1 MLLFLA
7 LAFFSGLA
15 IRQVFDL
22 GVPSAALGVGL
33 CLLCLYLARV
43 VKARS
48 WVALV
53 GVAGVLAGASL
64 PVANGHAAAPGLLRS
79 ECRVLRQ
86 AGSGA
91 LVEVERGEYVGD
103 PRPAPSAR
111 TRLWVRAL
119 DAPAGARL
127 RLLLQVRTPS
137 RFSTPT
143 PHDPWPALRV
153 DGFARLRAP
162 AEIIHAPAG
171 SALLH
176 DARGA
181 LGRRLDAT
189 LSPSAAPLARALL
202 LGQGSALAA
211 EQRDAFRGAGLSHLL
226 AVSGLHVGLV
236 VGALFALLRWLFRR
250 RRDPER
256 AAALHVIPLT
266 LGFALMAG
274 GAPSVWR
281 AALMATAVLLC
292 RALRRRPRAIPTLA
306 LAALIFA
313 ILNPESVL
321 RPAFLLSLVATLS
334 IVTSDLRGG
343 ALRSAAR
350 VSVRST
356 LATLPLVLWCFE
368 GVPILGVLANLAVVP
383 IAVFALVPLAFVHA
397 LGASCGLAHLSAPPF
412 ELACSACTAL
422 SSLFESTW
430 VVPPPSNLQGVILA
444 LLSLSL
450 LWAKSWRRAA
460 LCVVVG
466 GAALLS
472 AEGWLRYSEQ
482 KPGRLRITFVDVGQG
497 DGALVDL
504 PNGQLLL
511 VDAAGGTPD
520 AGREALVPLLR
531 ARRRDH
537 VDLAII
543 THPHPDHYGGLAA
556 IADSMPIDEAWASG
570 QGWDEAPHGP
580 AAALLR
586 RLRRDGTHVRFP
598 PDFCGEER
606 KLGEVLIE
614 VLWPCP
620 RFDAGFDA
628 NDNSIVVRLRYGERT
643 VLFTGDIER
652 EAEAALAGQDLS
664 AEVLKVPHHGS
675 RTSSTDDFLDAVAPD
690 FAVASCGRFNSFGHP
705 HAEVVARYRRR
716 GVPLWR
722 TADDGGV
729 IVQTEGERWEA
740 LSAGRQVSWIPAP

>member
-1 MLLFLA
+1 MGLA
-7 LAFFSGLA
+7 L
-15 IRQVFDL
+15 RQALDL
-22 GVPSAALGVGL
+22 GALSAALGVGL
-33 CLLCLYLARV
+33 CLLCLYLARLV
-43 VKARS
+43 RARS
-48 WVALV
+48 WVVLV
-53 GVAGVLAGASL
+53 SLAGLLAGASL
-64 PVANGHAAAPGLLRS
+64 PVSGGQAAAPGLLRT
-79 ECRVLRQ
+79 EARVVRQ

-91 LVEVERGEYVGD
+91 VVEVQRGEYVGD
-103 PRPAPSAR
+103 PRPPPAAR
-111 TRLWVRAL
+111 TRLWVRGVE
-119 DAPAGARL
+119 APIGANV

-137 RFSTPT
+137 RFSTPS

-162 AEIIHAPAG
+162 VEVLHAPAG
-171 SALLH
+171 SAVLH
-176 DARGA
+176 EARSA
-181 LGRRLDAT
+181 LGARLDAT

-202 LGQGSALAA
+202 LGQGSALATD
-211 EQRDAFRGAGLSHLL
+211 QRDAFRGAGLSHLL

-236 VGALFALLRWLFRR
+236 VGVLFAMLRWLFRR

-256 AAALHVIPLT
+256 AAALHVIPMT

-281 AALMATAVLLC
+281 AALMATAVLVC
-292 RALRRRPRAIPTLA
+292 RALRRRPRAIPVLA
-306 LAALIFA
+306 FAALVFS

-334 IVTSDLRGG
+334 IVTADLRGG

-368 GVPILGVLANLAVVP
+368 GVPILGVVANLVVVP
-383 IAVFALVPLAFVHA
+383 VAVFALVPLAFVHA
-397 LGASCGLAHLSAPPF
+397 LAASCGLAHLSAPPF

-430 VVPPPSNLQGVILA
+430 VVPPPSNLQGVVLA

-450 LWAKSWRRAA
+450 LWAKSWRHIA
-460 LCVVVG
+460 LFLVVG
-466 GAALLS
+466 SVALLG
-472 AEGWLRYSEQ
+472 AEGWLRHSEH

-520 AGREALVPLLR
+520 AGHEAMLPLLR
-531 ARRRDH
+531 ARRRSR

-543 THPHPDHYGGLAA
+543 THPHPDHYGGFAA
-556 IADSMPIDEAWASG
+556 IADAMPIDEVWASG

-586 RLRRDGTHVRFP
+586 RLRRDGTDVRFP
-598 PDFCGEER
+598 PDFCGEMR
-606 KLGEVLIE
+606 TLGEVLIE
-614 VLWPCP
+614 VRWPCP

-628 NDNSIVVRLRYGERT
+628 NDNSIVVRLRYGERS

-652 EAEAALAGQDLS
+652 EAEALLAHEDLS
-664 AEVLKVPHHGS
+664 AELLKVPHHGS
-675 RTSSTDDFLDAVAPD
+675 RTSSTEAFLDAVAPD

-705 HAEVVARYRRR
+705 HADVVARYRRR
-716 GVPLWR
+716 EIPLWR
-722 TADDGGV
+722 TADFGGV
-729 IVQTEGERWEA
+729 IVQTEGESWEA
-740 LSAGRQVSWIPAP
+740 YSAGQVFRWTPERDAVP